1 VEGECGRAY
10 RPRRPEATVLHRA
23 VREGWPEVAAER
35 GGLPKWLEEEVQ
47 RYLRCGVL
55 RFGFVQV
62 KCASC
67 RESVLVGFS
76 CKGRGW
82 CPSCGARRAEET
94 AAHCGE
100 VLPWVGYRQWTL
112 SVPYALRWAVVK
124 RPKLLKRVERRL
136 LQSVFRWQRQRAKQL
151 GAQGGLRGG
160 AVAFTQYFGSALQLT
175 PHLHVLVPEGL
186 WAKDDFVRLPPPEP
200 EEVEGILRRAVKQ
213 LVKDFAELEEEWPEE
228 GLEKLQS
235 LAIQHRLA
243 LPEGEEPRLRK
254 KSRLAVVEGFRL
266 HADTS
271 VQANDRQGL
280 LRLCRYGSRGPIA
293 LERLSARED
302 GRYEYR
308 TKRGPTLV
316 LTATG
321 LVKRLLALVPPRGK
335 HLTCFHGVFAPNTHR
350 RPPRRS
356 PEENAPPPEAVK
368 SLGRKPD
375 AEGEATK
382 LRRPRLNWAE
392 LQKRTFGEDVW
403 RCHCGGRRRVLA
415 LVTHRQTAEEVLANM
430 GLSERRSPSP
440 IARDP
445 PQLALA
451 L

>member
-1 VEGECGRAY
+1 VSAECGRAY
-10 RPRRPEATVLHRA
+10 RPRRPEGTVLHRA
-23 VREGWPEVAAER
+23 VREGWPLVAEGA
-35 GGLPKWLEEEVQ
+35 GLPKWLEGEVR
-47 RYLRCGVL
+47 RYLCCGVL

-67 RESVLVGFS
+67 RESMLVGFS

-112 SVPYALRWAVVK
+112 SVPRALRWAVVK
-124 RPKLLKRVERRL
+124 RPKLLKKVERRL

-151 GAQGGLRGG
+151 GALGEMRSG

-186 WAKDDFVRLPPPEP
+186 WTDDDFVRLPPPEP
-200 EEVEGILRRAVKQ
+200 LEVAGILRRMVKQ
-213 LVKDFAELEEEWPEE
+213 LLKDFRGLEEEWPEE
-228 GLEKLQS
+228 ALEVLQS
-235 LAIQHRLA
+235 RAIQHRLP
-243 LPEGEEPRLRK
+243 LPEVEEPRLHK
-254 KSRLAVVEGFRL
+254 KPRLAVMEGFRL

-271 VQANDRQGL
+271 VHANDRQGL
-280 LRLCRYGSRGPIA
+280 ERLCRYGSRGPIA

-316 LTATG
+316 LTAAQ

-335 HLTCFHGVFAPNTHR
+335 HLTCFHGVFAPNAHR
-350 RPPRRS
+350 RPPRQS
-356 PEENAPPPEAVK
+356 PVENAPPPVAVR
-368 SLGRKPD
+368 SSGRKPD
-375 AEGEATK
+375 AERESTK
-382 LRRPRLNWAE
+382 LRRPRLDWAE

-430 GLSERRSPSP
+430 GLSERRPP
-440 IARDP
+440 PHVARGP
-445 PQLALA
+445 PQLALP